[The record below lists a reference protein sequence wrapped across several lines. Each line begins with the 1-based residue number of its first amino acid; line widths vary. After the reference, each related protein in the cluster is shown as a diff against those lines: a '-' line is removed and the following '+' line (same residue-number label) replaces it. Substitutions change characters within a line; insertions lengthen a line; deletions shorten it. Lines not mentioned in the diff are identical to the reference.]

1 MKQYFGVT
9 VHYFIQIT
17 LVFGK
22 NKKNFAI
29 TSQSPR
35 KYCYF
40 GVFEIFLSK
49 IMNGDPQLLFQIFKV
64 KHLKIMC

>member
-1 MKQYFGVT
+1 M
-9 VHYFIQIT
+9 

-22 NKKNFAI
+22 NKKNFTI

-40 GVFEIFLSK
+40 GAFKNFLSK
-49 IMNGDPQLLFQIFKV
+49 IMNSDPQLSFHILKV
-64 KHLKIMC
+64 KYLEIMC